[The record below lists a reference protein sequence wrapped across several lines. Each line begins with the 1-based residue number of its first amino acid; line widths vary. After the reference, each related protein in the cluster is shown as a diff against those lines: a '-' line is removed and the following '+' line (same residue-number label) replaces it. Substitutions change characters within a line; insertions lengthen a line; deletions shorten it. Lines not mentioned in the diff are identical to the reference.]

1 MSQWR
6 LRWKRFLGF
15 SQLLNKVSGSWF
27 GLGLPKF
34 RYFRGM
40 RLKFSNGWNVVM
52 GALFLTVGAMVS
64 CSEELPPVIMTEE
77 EKPLLDTFYIGS
89 VPAASVKKVLL
100 FDVTGVRCNNC
111 PKAAVLAKNLAS
123 SNSGRV
129 EVVALYPK
137 TPMSLTFPWAGFD
150 TMSTIEAEQI
160 ATAMGGITSLPL
172 GAVDQVAFNGSKL
185 LNTSDW
191 GAAVTAQ
198 LAKTSPF
205 NLSVKSTWKST
216 DGKSRVEI
224 KAVANSAISSN
235 YKWVVAITENGV
247 KSKQSDQ
254 DAPGGM
260 VDDYEHEHAL
270 RGVVGS
276 TLGSD
281 INSAAVSAGYVR
293 EKHFYLVPK
302 AKWVAANCDVVVW
315 IYDADTKEV
324 VQVEK
329 VALK

>member
-1 MSQWR
+1 MQLKYSNS
-6 LRWKRFLGF
+6 FLA
-15 SQLLNKVSGSWF
+15 LMCLWLIAVGS
-27 GLGLPKF
+27 LI
-34 RYFRGM
+34 
-40 RLKFSNGWNVVM
+40 
-52 GALFLTVGAMVS
+52 S
-64 CSEELPPVIMTEE
+64 CSEELPPVIMREE

-111 PKAAVLAKNLAS
+111 PKAAVLAKSLAA

-150 TMSTIEAEQI
+150 TMCTIEADQI
-160 ATAMGGITSLPL
+160 ATALGGIASLPL
-172 GAVDQVAFNGSKL
+172 GAVDQVAYNGSKL

-224 KAVANSAISSN
+224 KAVANTAIASN

-260 VDDYEHEHAL
+260 VDEYEHEHAL

-315 IYDADTKEV
+315 IYDVSTKEV

>member
-1 MSQWR
+1 M
-6 LRWKRFLGF
+6 
-15 SQLLNKVSGSWF
+15 QLKYSNSVLASMGLWLIAVGS
-27 GLGLPKF
+27 LI
-34 RYFRGM
+34 
-40 RLKFSNGWNVVM
+40 
-52 GALFLTVGAMVS
+52 S

-111 PKAAVLAKNLAS
+111 PKAAVLAKNLVS

-198 LAKTSPF
+198 LGKTSPF
-205 NLSVKSTWKST
+205 NLSVKSNWKSA

-224 KAVANSAISSN
+224 KAVANAAIASN

-276 TLGSD
+276 FLGTEV
-281 INSAAVSAGYVR
+281 NTAAVPAGYVR

-329 VALK
+329 VSLK

>member
-1 MSQWR
+1 MR
-6 LRWKRFLGF
+6 LNF
-15 SQLLNKVSGSWF
+15 SHSWVF
-27 GLGLPKF
+27 SLGL
-34 RYFRGM
+34 
-40 RLKFSNGWNVVM
+40 
-52 GALFLTVGAMVS
+52 LFTGILGLVA
-64 CSEELPPVIMTEE
+64 CSEELPPVIMTAE
-77 EKPLLDTFYIGS
+77 EKPLLDTFYVGN
-89 VPAASVKKVLL
+89 VPSASVKKVLL

-123 SNSGRV
+123 SNAGRV

-137 TPMSLTFPWAGFD
+137 TPMSLTFPWAGYD
-150 TMSTIEAEQI
+150 TMSTIEADQI

-198 LAKTSPF
+198 LAKTSPI
-205 NLSVKSTWKST
+205 NITLNSTWKAA
-216 DGKSRVEI
+216 DGKARVEI
-224 KAVANSAISSN
+224 KVVANTALTAN
-235 YKWVVAITENGV
+235 YKWVVAITESGV

-293 EKHFYLVPK
+293 EKHFYVSPK
-302 AKWVAANCDVVVW
+302 AKWNAANCNVVVW
-315 IYDADTKEV
+315 VYNADTKEV

>member
-1 MSQWR
+1 
-6 LRWKRFLGF
+6 
-15 SQLLNKVSGSWF
+15 
-27 GLGLPKF
+27 
-34 RYFRGM
+34 
-40 RLKFSNGWNVVM
+40 
-52 GALFLTVGAMVS
+52 
-64 CSEELPPVIMTEE
+64 MTEE

-111 PKAAVLAKNLAS
+111 PKAAVLAKSLAA

-150 TMSTIEAEQI
+150 TMSTIEADQI
-160 ATAMGGITSLPL
+160 ATALGGITSLPL
-172 GAVDQVAFNGSKL
+172 GAVDQVAYNGSKL

-205 NLSVKSTWKST
+205 NLSVKSTWKSA

-224 KAVANSAISSN
+224 RAIANTAIASN

-281 INSAAVSAGYVR
+281 INSTAVSAGYVR
-293 EKHFYLVPK
+293 EKHFYVVPK

-315 IYDADTKEV
+315 IYDANTKEV

-329 VALK
+329 VSLK

>member
-1 MSQWR
+1 MQWR
-6 LRWKRFLGF
+6 FLIRFF
-15 SQLLNKVSGSWF
+15 VVISLLFAVIR
-27 GLGLPKF
+27 GL
-34 RYFRGM
+34 
-40 RLKFSNGWNVVM
+40 
-52 GALFLTVGAMVS
+52 VS
-64 CSEELPPVIMTEE
+64 CSEELPPVIMAEE
-77 EKPLLDTFYIGS
+77 EKSLLDTFYMGS
-89 VPAASVKKVLL
+89 VPAALVKKVLL

-111 PKAAVLAKNLAS
+111 PKAAVLAKNLARTAA
-123 SNSGRV
+123 GRV
-129 EVVALYPK
+129 EVVALYPQ

-150 TMSTIEAEQI
+150 TMSTIEADQI

-198 LAKTSPF
+198 LGKTSPF
-205 NLSVKSTWKST
+205 NLSIKSTWKSA

-224 KAVANSAISSN
+224 KAVANAAITSN

-270 RGVVGS
+270 RGAVGS

-302 AKWVAANCDVVVW
+302 PKWVASNCDVVVW
-315 IYDADTKEV
+315 IYDANTKEV

-329 VALK
+329 VSLK

>member
-1 MSQWR
+1 
-6 LRWKRFLGF
+6 
-15 SQLLNKVSGSWF
+15 
-27 GLGLPKF
+27 
-34 RYFRGM
+34 
-40 RLKFSNGWNVVM
+40 
-52 GALFLTVGAMVS
+52 MVS
-64 CSEELPPVIMTEE
+64 CDEELPPVIMTEE

-111 PKAAVLAKNLAS
+111 PKAAVLAKNLAT
-123 SNSGRV
+123 SNAGRV

-137 TPMSLTFPWAGFD
+137 TPMSLTFPWAGYD

-205 NLSVKSTWKST
+205 NLSVKSTWKSA

-224 KAVANSAISSN
+224 KAVANTAIASN

-302 AKWVAANCDVVVW
+302 AKWNASNCDVVVW
-315 IYDADTKEV
+315 VYNTDTKEV

-329 VALK
+329 VSLK

>member
-1 MSQWR
+1 
-6 LRWKRFLGF
+6 
-15 SQLLNKVSGSWF
+15 
-27 GLGLPKF
+27 
-34 RYFRGM
+34 M
-40 RLKFSNGWNVVM
+40 RLKYSNGWTVVM

-64 CSEELPPVIMTEE
+64 CDEELPPVIMTEE

-191 GAAVTAQ
+191 
-198 LAKTSPF
+198 
-205 NLSVKSTWKST
+205 
-216 DGKSRVEI
+216 
-224 KAVANSAISSN
+224 
-235 YKWVVAITENGV
+235 
-247 KSKQSDQ
+247 
-254 DAPGGM
+254 
-260 VDDYEHEHAL
+260 
-270 RGVVGS
+270 
-276 TLGSD
+276 
-281 INSAAVSAGYVR
+281 
-293 EKHFYLVPK
+293 
-302 AKWVAANCDVVVW
+302 
-315 IYDADTKEV
+315 
-324 VQVEK
+324 
-329 VALK
+329 

>member
-1 MSQWR
+1 MR
-6 LRWKRFLGF
+6 LNFSRSFLL
-15 SQLLNKVSGSWF
+15 S
-27 GLGLPKF
+27 LGLMLT
-34 RYFRGM
+34 GM
-40 RLKFSNGWNVVM
+40 LG
-52 GALFLTVGAMVS
+52 LIS

-150 TMSTIEAEQI
+150 TMITLEAEQI

-205 NLSVKSTWKST
+205 NLSVKSTWKSA

-224 KAVANSAISSN
+224 KAIANAAIVSN

-281 INSAAVSAGYVR
+281 INTTAVSAGYIR

-302 AKWVAANCDVVVW
+302 AKWNASNCDVVVW
-315 IYDADTKEV
+315 VYNADTKEV

>member
-1 MSQWR
+1 M
-6 LRWKRFLGF
+6 RFKF
-15 SQLLNKVSGSWF
+15 SYVLVFS
-27 GLGLPKF
+27 LGLLF
-34 RYFRGM
+34 TGM
-40 RLKFSNGWNVVM
+40 M
-52 GALFLTVGAMVS
+52 GLVG
-64 CSEELPPVIMTEE
+64 CSEELPPVIMTDE
-77 EKPLLDTFYIGS
+77 EKPLLDTFYIS
-89 VPAASVKKVLL
+89 NVPSAAVKKVLL

-111 PKAAVLAKNLAS
+111 PKAAVLAKSLAS
-123 SNSGRV
+123 SNSGRI

-137 TPMSLTFPWAGFD
+137 TPTSLTYPWSGFD

-191 GAAVTAQ
+191 GAAVTSQ
-198 LAKTSPF
+198 LAKTSPI
-205 NLSVKSTWKST
+205 NITLKSTWKSA
-216 DGKSRVEI
+216 DGKARVEI
-224 KAVANSAISSN
+224 KAVANSALTAN
-235 YKWVVAITENGV
+235 YKWVVAITESKV

-254 DAPGGM
+254 DAPGGV
-260 VDDYEHEHAL
+260 VDDYYHEHAL

-281 INSAAVSAGYVR
+281 INTAAVSAGYVR
-293 EKHFYLVPK
+293 EKHFYVVPK
-302 AKWVAANCDVVVW
+302 AKWNAINCDVVVW
-315 IYDADTKEV
+315 VYNVDTKEV

>member
-1 MSQWR
+1 M
-6 LRWKRFLGF
+6 
-15 SQLLNKVSGSWF
+15 
-27 GLGLPKF
+27 
-34 RYFRGM
+34 
-40 RLKFSNGWNVVM
+40 M
-52 GALFLTVGAMVS
+52 GAMLLTLGTMVS
-64 CSEELPPVIMTEE
+64 CREELPPVIMTEE

-111 PKAAVLAKNLAS
+111 PKAAVLAKSLAA

-150 TMSTIEAEQI
+150 TMSTMEADQI
-160 ATAMGGITSLPL
+160 ATALGGITSLPL
-172 GAVDQVAFNGSKL
+172 GAVDQVAYNGSKL

-205 NLSVKSTWKST
+205 NLSIKSTWKPA

-224 KAVANSAISSN
+224 KAIANAAIASN

-254 DAPGGM
+254 DAPGGV
-260 VDDYEHEHAL
+260 VDDYDHEHAL

-281 INSAAVSAGYVR
+281 INSTAVSAGYVR
-293 EKHFYLVPK
+293 EKYFYVVPK

-315 IYDADTKEV
+315 IYDANTKEV

>member
-1 MSQWR
+1 M
-6 LRWKRFLGF
+6 
-15 SQLLNKVSGSWF
+15 N
-27 GLGLPKF
+27 
-34 RYFRGM
+34 
-40 RLKFSNGWNVVM
+40 FSNGLVCTLGLLFAGMM
-52 GALFLTVGAMVS
+52 GLVA
-64 CSEELPPVIMTEE
+64 CSEELPPVIMTAE
-77 EKPLLDTFYIGS
+77 EKPLLDTFYVGS
-89 VPAASVKKVLL
+89 VPSVAVKKVLL

-111 PKAAVLAKNLAS
+111 PKAAVLAKSLES

-129 EVVALYPK
+129 AVVALYPK

-150 TMSTIEAEQI
+150 TMSTTESDQI

-172 GAVDQVAFNGSKL
+172 GAVDQVAYNGSKL

-198 LAKTSPF
+198 LAKTSPI
-205 NLSVKSTWKST
+205 NITLKSTWKSA
-216 DGKSRVEI
+216 DGKARVEI
-224 KAVANSAISSN
+224 KAVANTALTAN
-235 YKWVVAITENGV
+235 YKWVVAITESKV

-254 DAPGGM
+254 DAPGGV
-260 VDDYEHEHAL
+260 VDDYDHEHAL

-281 INSAAVSAGYVR
+281 INTAAVSAGYVR
-293 EKHFYLVPK
+293 EKHFYVVPK
-302 AKWVAANCDVVVW
+302 TKWNAANCDVVVW
-315 IYDADTKEV
+315 VYNVDTKEV